1 MFNKEDFIKD
11 YIEAVRKN
19 NTQEMQDVLSRL
31 TEEQTWDDRKE
42 LVEGI
47 IAGVKELEGDHSVH
61 QEFLSNQLQLI
72 EVAKMEE
79 QRKKDSTAEE
89 AKDTAQSAGEVA
101 DATEEPKAEEVTQD
115 VAADGSAEEA
125 KVDAPEASED
135 GEAPTEEEKT
145 EKSEA

>member
-1 MFNKEDFIKD
+1 MFNKEDFIND
-11 YIEAVRKN
+11 YVEAVRKN
-19 NTQEMQDVLSRL
+19 NTQEMQNVLSRL

-79 QRKKDSTAEE
+79 QRKKDSASEE
-89 AKDTAQSAGEVA
+89 AKDEA
-101 DATEEPKAEEVTQD
+101 KAEEVTKD
-115 VAADGSAEEA
+115 VSADTSADEA
-125 KVDAPEASED
+125 GTNSENTPEDTAESDGYAPA
-135 GEAPTEEEKT
+135 EEEK
-145 EKSEA
+145 EGKSE

>member
-1 MFNKEDFIKD
+1 MFNKEDFIND
-11 YIEAVRKN
+11 YVEAVRKN

-89 AKDTAQSAGEVA
+89 AK
-101 DATEEPKAEEVTQD
+101 EEPEAEEATQD

-145 EKSEA
+145 EKPEETKS

>member
-72 EVAKMEE
+72 EVAKMED
-79 QRKKDSTAEE
+79 QRKKDSTSEE
-89 AKDTAQSAGEVA
+89 AKDES
-101 DATEEPKAEEVTQD
+101 KAEEATQD
-115 VAADGSAEEA
+115 VAADTSADEA
-125 KVDAPEASED
+125 EGERTEAEASAATET
-135 GEAPTEEEKT
+135 EAESGGYAPAEEEK
-145 EKSEA
+145 EGKSE

>member
-47 IAGVKELEGDHSVH
+47 ITGVKELEGDHSVH

-89 AKDTAQSAGEVA
+89 AK
-101 DATEEPKAEEVTQD
+101 EEPKAEEVTQD

-125 KVDAPEASED
+125 GTNSENTPEDTAESDGYAPA
-135 GEAPTEEEKT
+135 EEEK
-145 EKSEA
+145 EGKSE

>member
-47 IAGVKELEGDHSVH
+47 IAGVKELEGDYSVH

-79 QRKKDSTAEE
+79 QRKKDSTTEE
-89 AKDTAQSAGEVA
+89 AK
-101 DATEEPKAEEVTQD
+101 EEPKAEEATQD
-115 VAADGSAEEA
+115 VAAAGSAEEA
-125 KVDAPEASED
+125 GTNSENTPEDTAESD

-145 EKSEA
+145 EKPKA